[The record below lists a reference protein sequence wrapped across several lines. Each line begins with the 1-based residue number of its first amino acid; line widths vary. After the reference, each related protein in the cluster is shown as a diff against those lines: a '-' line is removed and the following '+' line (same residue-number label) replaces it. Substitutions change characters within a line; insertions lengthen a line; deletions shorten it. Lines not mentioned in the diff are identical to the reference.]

1 MAGLL
6 DIPLIWQD
14 APDRSRGRA
23 VVVEIGIMRRL
34 EILSA
39 LENVG
44 RQPDEMI
51 DLAEVALLLAA
62 LDRPDTDLGP
72 YRRHLATL
80 ASNLADL
87 AIGQS
92 DGLDVRA
99 AALTQVISE
108 QHGYIGDRRTYDDLQ
123 NASLLGVIDR
133 RKGLPVALGILYIHA
148 ARAQG
153 WRAVGIN
160 FPGHFLIAIE
170 DEDERVILDPFEGG
184 AQVDLPRLQLML
196 KTALGADAELQP
208 EYYAS
213 MTNRGVLLRLQ
224 NNIKKRVLDAGDPQR
239 GASVVDGMLA
249 IAPELPDLWREAAEL
264 RAEIGELRSALMALD
279 RLLVLADDSQRSE
292 AMALRRNIATRI
304 N

>member
-1 MAGLL
+1 MESGN
-6 DIPLIWQD
+6 
-14 APDRSRGRA
+14 
-23 VVVEIGIMRRL
+23 MRRA

-39 LENVG
+39 LEAVG

-62 LDRPDTDLGP
+62 LDQPDTDLTP

-80 ASNLADL
+80 ASNLADAA
-87 AIGQS
+87 AIES
-92 DGLDVRA
+92 DGLDARVS
-99 AALTQVISE
+99 ALTQVIAE
-108 QHGYIGDRRTYDDLQ
+108 QHGYTGDRRTYDDLQ
-123 NASLLGVIDR
+123 NANLIRVIDR
-133 RKGLPVALGILYIHA
+133 RKGLPVALGILYLHA

-153 WRAVGIN
+153 WRAMGIN

-170 DEDERVILDPFEGG
+170 DDDERIILDPFENG

-196 KTALGADAELQP
+196 KTSLGADAELQP

-224 NNIKKRVLDAGDPQR
+224 NNVKKRVLDAGDHQR
-239 GASVVDGMLA
+239 AAGVLEGMLA

-264 RAEIGELRSALMALD
+264 RAEIGELRSALQALD
-279 RLLVLADDSQRSE
+279 RLLLLADDSQRSE

>member
-1 MAGLL
+1 M
-6 DIPLIWQD
+6 
-14 APDRSRGRA
+14 RA
-23 VVVEIGIMRRL
+23 AVVEIGIMRRG
-34 EILSA
+34 EILNA
-39 LENVG
+39 LEGVG
-44 RQPDEMI
+44 RQPDEII

-80 ASNLADL
+80 ASNLADIPL
-87 AIGQS
+87 TER
-92 DGLDVRA
+92 DGLDARA
-99 AALTQVISE
+99 AALTQIVAE

-123 NASLLGVIDR
+123 NASLMGVIDR

-184 AQVDLPRLQLML
+184 TQVDLPRLQLML
-196 KTALGADAELQP
+196 KAALGADAELQP

-224 NNIKKRVLDAGDPQR
+224 NNIKKRVLDAGDHRR
-239 GASVVDGMLA
+239 GASVLEGMLA

-264 RAEIGELRSALMALD
+264 RAEIGELRSALQALD
-279 RLLVLADDSQRSE
+279 RLLQLADDSQRSE

>member
-1 MAGLL
+1 
-6 DIPLIWQD
+6 
-14 APDRSRGRA
+14 
-23 VVVEIGIMRRL
+23 MRRA

-39 LENVG
+39 LESVG
-44 RQPDEMI
+44 RQPDETI

-62 LDRPDTDLGP
+62 LERPDADLGP

-87 AIGQS
+87 AVAGHE
-92 DGLDVRA
+92 GLDMRA
-99 AALTQVISE
+99 SALSQVVAE

-123 NASLLGVIDR
+123 NANLMGVIDR

-160 FPGHFLIAIE
+160 FPGHFLIAVE

-184 AQVDLPRLQLML
+184 SQVDLPRLQLML
-196 KTALGADAELQP
+196 KTSLGADAELQP

-224 NNIKKRVLDAGDPQR
+224 NNVKKRVLDAGDHQH
-239 GASVVDGMLA
+239 ACTVLEGMLA

-264 RAEIGELRSALMALD
+264 RAEIGELRSALQALD
-279 RLLVLADDSQRSE
+279 RLLLLADDSQRGE
-292 AMALRRNIATRI
+292 AMALRRTIATRI